1 MTPFNR
7 PSVHSPTHPFTHP
20 FIHPLIH
27 SPTHPFTYPF
37 IHPII
42 RSSTHPCIHVDGGGG
57 EGGEGVGG
65 GVEKGGEGGVGEG
78 GRSGGGR
85 GEGGGDAKG
94 GRDFGGM
101 LVDGCLRE
109 SSWLV
114 AAVVSAA
121 TLHGAHGA
129 EGMPSSIH
137 PSPDAVEYSRPDS
150 TESTSCSGYGWKLLR
165 DRMVARFWWVVCII
179 LPIRV
184 PKCLPYTITV
194 KARWSDYW
202 SPTLVHPSFWP
213 ATSRSWI
220 WRRYQPALACS
231 RWSVNQHFYFCPG
244 LGWERL

>member
-37 IHPII
+37 IHPFI
-42 RSSTHPCIHVDGGGG
+42 RSSTHPCIHVDAGGGGGG
-57 EGGEGVGG
+57 EGGEGGVGKGG
-65 GVEKGGEGGVGEG
+65 GA
-78 GRSGGGR
+78 R
-85 GEGGGDAKG
+85 
-94 GRDFGGM
+94 
-101 LVDGCLRE
+101 
-109 SSWLV
+109 
-114 AAVVSAA
+114 
-121 TLHGAHGA
+121 
-129 EGMPSSIH
+129 
-137 PSPDAVEYSRPDS
+137 S
-150 TESTSCSGYGWKLLR
+150 TESTSCSGYGWKLLS

-179 LPIRV
+179 LPVRV
-184 PKCLPYTITV
+184 TKCLAYTITL
-194 KARWSDYW
+194 KTRWSHYW